1 VFFNSF
7 KITGIA
13 VGQIFLLAVLGYL
26 LLKRKF
32 LNADGLD
39 ALSRLTMDVTLPILI
54 FCQLMKDFSFMRYP
68 NWWALPLISLSVT
81 GLGLGVGFLFLKVV
95 KGQQQKLQ
103 FLSLVGF
110 QNSGYLPLALVASLL
125 SGDNLSVIFIYIF
138 LFLTGFNLC
147 LFSLGVYI
155 LNYSKEVKFRWQSL
169 FSMPVIATLVSLIVI
184 FIGLNKFIPEM
195 VFKPLRML
203 GDTTLPLAMLVVGG
217 NLAQFNLGQI
227 DKKPM
232 ALLILSKMIILPLL
246 GLGLIFIFNVPALI
260 SLLLLIQL
268 SMPSAVTLSVILST
282 YKKEDFLVSQGILL
296 THIVSVFTIP
306 LFLIIYFSRFMLK

>member
-1 VFFNSF
+1 MFFNSF